1 MLLVTY
7 GLLLF
12 QKGYLELNPS
22 GFRDKSYRIS
32 IYLVTAGSIKIS
44 PSMVWTAFRFIIPWY
59 CAWKEH
65 DEFVQFTTYKSEAC
79 NTDTYVS
86 LLLLHAVVRW
96 KGLVDRVRVPCVM
109 CRLPPGV
116 EQGTKLG
123 DVLCWDFAL
132 LVVMGCWLTGARPD
146 SITARVPVHGRAEEC
161 LLVWRCW
168 LKMQRSGYLFLLE
181 WVGLQK
187 THNSHFQM
195 EVRYQEHS
203 WTLDSKTF
211 GTYVNESRPKLWVI
225 R

>member
-1 MLLVTY
+1 MILNNATCNLWAP
-7 GLLLF
+7 LIS
-12 QKGYLELNPS
+12 KGVFGAKS
-22 GFRDKSYRIS
+22 IAGFRDKSDRIS

-132 LVVMGCWLTGARPD
+132 LVVMGCWLTGAIARPD
-146 SITARVPVHGRAEEC
+146 SITAGVPDHGRVRRRRN
-161 LLVWRCW
+161 VW
-168 LKMQRSGYLFLLE
+168 
-181 WVGLQK
+181 
-187 THNSHFQM
+187 
-195 EVRYQEHS
+195 
-203 WTLDSKTF
+203 
-211 GTYVNESRPKLWVI
+211 
-225 R
+225 

>member
-1 MLLVTY
+1 MILNNATCNLWAP
-7 GLLLF
+7 LIS
-12 QKGYLELNPS
+12 KGVFGAKSNK
-22 GFRDKSYRIS
+22 GFRDKSDRIS

-146 SITARVPVHGRAEEC
+146 SITAGVPVHGRVRRRRN
-161 LLVWRCW
+161 VW
-168 LKMQRSGYLFLLE
+168 
-181 WVGLQK
+181 
-187 THNSHFQM
+187 
-195 EVRYQEHS
+195 
-203 WTLDSKTF
+203 
-211 GTYVNESRPKLWVI
+211 
-225 R
+225 

>member
-7 GLLLF
+7 GLLLCR
-12 QKGYLELNPS
+12 KGYLELNPS
-22 GFRDKSYRIS
+22 GFREKSYRIS

-96 KGLVDRVRVPCVM
+96 KGLVDRVRVPCVL
-109 CRLPPGV
+109 CLLPPGV
-116 EQGTKLG
+116 VHGTKLG

-146 SITARVPVHGRAEEC
+146 SITAGIPVHGRVRRRRN
-161 LLVWRCW
+161 VW
-168 LKMQRSGYLFLLE
+168 
-181 WVGLQK
+181 
-187 THNSHFQM
+187 
-195 EVRYQEHS
+195 
-203 WTLDSKTF
+203 
-211 GTYVNESRPKLWVI
+211 
-225 R
+225 

>member
-12 QKGYLELNPS
+12 RRGYLELNPS
-22 GFRDKSYRIS
+22 GCRDKSYRIS

-96 KGLVDRVRVPCVM
+96 KGLVDRVRVPWVM

-146 SITARVPVHGRAEEC
+146 FITARVPVHGR
-161 LLVWRCW
+161 
-168 LKMQRSGYLFLLE
+168 
-181 WVGLQK
+181 
-187 THNSHFQM
+187 
-195 EVRYQEHS
+195 VRRRRN
-203 WTLDSKTF
+203 
-211 GTYVNESRPKLWVI
+211 VC
-225 R
+225 

>member
-7 GLLLF
+7 GLLLCR
-12 QKGYLELNPS
+12 KGYLELNPS
-22 GFRDKSYRIS
+22 GFRNKSYRIS

-44 PSMVWTAFRFIIPWY
+44 LSMVWTAFRFIIPWY

-86 LLLLHAVVRW
+86 LLLLHGVVRW
-96 KGLVDRVRVPCVM
+96 KGLLDRVRVPCVM
-109 CRLPPGV
+109 WRLPPGV

-146 SITARVPVHGRAEEC
+146 FIPARVQFMVESGGRGMFASLALLIEDAKKWIPVSSR
-161 LLVWRCW
+161 
-168 LKMQRSGYLFLLE
+168 M
-181 WVGLQK
+181 
-187 THNSHFQM
+187 
-195 EVRYQEHS
+195 S
-203 WTLDSKTF
+203 WTAKNS
-211 GTYVNESRPKLWVI
+211 
-225 R
+225 